1 MSEKEAAVIAEQI
14 SIMRAEMGGGSAP
27 YLHSP
32 LGDVCDFYTYLEDE
46 HGIRRKVIPFE
57 HAEENAARIMALWN
71 ATLGIPTADLSA
83 LSASRER
90 ERALRRALE
99 KAFLWSMVGKPD
111 HRENFLSYINWSNDI
126 NFVQTAIGTG
136 RSWKD
141 AFGDEL
147 EIAEK
152 AKRDYEAAL
161 AKTGGV

>member
-1 MSEKEAAVIAEQI
+1 MSEREAAVIAEQI

-90 ERALRRALE
+90 ERALRRALDMFIYGTE
-99 KAFLWSMVGKPD
+99 LTILKFGTPGATLAL
-111 HRENFLSYINWSNDI
+111 E
-126 NFVQTAIGTG
+126 TA
-136 RSWKD
+136 R
-141 AFGDEL
+141 
-147 EIAEK
+147 
-152 AKRDYEAAL
+152 AAL
-161 AKTGGV
+161 AKTGGSDERIN

>member
-1 MSEKEAAVIAEQI
+1 MSEREAAVIAEQI

-71 ATLGIPTADLSA
+71 ATLGIPTADLPA

-90 ERALRRALE
+90 ERVLRQDLSDCIDVLQMCIDDDTRMKE
-99 KAFLWSMVGKPD
+99 STRGGIVGC
-111 HRENFLSYINWSNDI
+111 IN
-126 NFVQTAIGTG
+126 VLQ
-136 RSWKD
+136 
-141 AFGDEL
+141 
-147 EIAEK
+147 
-152 AKRDYEAAL
+152 AAL
-161 AKTGGV
+161 AKTGGG